1 MSFRLGK
8 GAGRGTCD
16 VCWSSIYQVILSL
29 QLVGKAHYYIIIIV
43 IIIIIIIIKLLLIL
57 LLQTI
62 VMFHSSESIQ

>member
-1 MSFRLGK
+1 MSFRLGE
-8 GAGRGTCD
+8 GVGRGTCD

-29 QLVGKAHYYIIIIV
+29 QLVGKAHYYIIII
-43 IIIIIIIIKLLLIL
+43 IIIKLLLIL

>member
-1 MSFRLGK
+1 MSFRLVE

-29 QLVGKAHYYIIIIV
+29 QLVGKAHYYIIII
-43 IIIIIIIIKLLLIL
+43 IKLLLIL

-62 VMFHSSESIQ
+62 VMFHGSESIQ

>member
-1 MSFRLGK
+1 MSFRLVE

-29 QLVGKAHYYIIIIV
+29 QLVGKAHYYIIII
-43 IIIIIIIIKLLLIL
+43 IIKLLLIL

-62 VMFHSSESIQ
+62 VMFHGSESVQ

>member
-1 MSFRLGK
+1 MSFRLVE

-29 QLVGKAHYYIIIIV
+29 QLVGKAHYYIIII
-43 IIIIIIIIKLLLIL
+43 IKLLLIL

-62 VMFHSSESIQ
+62 VMFHGSESVQ

>member
-1 MSFRLGK
+1 MSFRLGE
-8 GAGRGTCD
+8 GVGRGTCD

-29 QLVGKAHYYIIIIV
+29 QLVGKAHYYIIII
-43 IIIIIIIIKLLLIL
+43 IIKSLLIL

>member
-1 MSFRLGK
+1 MSFRLGE

-29 QLVGKAHYYIIIIV
+29 QLVGKAHYYIIII
-43 IIIIIIIIKLLLIL
+43 IIIIIIKLLLIL

>member
-1 MSFRLGK
+1 MSFRLVE

-29 QLVGKAHYYIIIIV
+29 QLVGKAHYYIIII
-43 IIIIIIIIKLLLIL
+43 IIIKLLLIL

-62 VMFHSSESIQ
+62 VMFHGSESIQ

>member
-1 MSFRLGK
+1 MSFRLVE

-29 QLVGKAHYYIIIIV
+29 QLVGKAHYYIIII
-43 IIIIIIIIKLLLIL
+43 IIKLLLIL

-62 VMFHSSESIQ
+62 VMFHGSESIQ